1 MRGSWWAPGLSPI
14 WRPSLLP
21 RRAIGKL
28 REQEYTFV
36 LFVSDKRER
45 ENTEFVL
52 SHVCGSTFLPYG
64 TRSRCRDPATF
75 CSTWCWWETMGE
87 FGFLPF
93 ERGELFSEIQVVCVK
108 FLVFDV
114 RIRIERTIFVKIICT
129 CCLLF
134 KDKRQYSLLIIMKFI

>member
-1 MRGSWWAPGLSPI
+1 MEHDLVAGTLQHSARHGADERRWA
-14 WRPSLLP
+14 SLVFSL
-21 RRAIGKL
+21 
-28 REQEYTFV
+28 
-36 LFVSDKRER
+36 
-45 ENTEFVL
+45 
-52 SHVCGSTFLPYG
+52 
-64 TRSRCRDPATF
+64 
-75 CSTWCWWETMGE
+75 
-87 FGFLPF
+87 F